1 MRNNAPHRKGFISR
15 ITDIPTIHSEEVRVT
30 MAWDR
35 YTIGVAERMEN
46 DRLVRCLIIQDPD
59 PESPREWD
67 NLGTMVC
74 FSKSYNLGDPPGR
87 KHNFENPYQFL
98 EFLRKNEDKVLV
110 LPLYLMDHGSLAISV
125 DDTMFRMVDSVGWD
139 WGQVGWIYVTY
150 EDIRKAYGVRRVTSK
165 VLEKAR
171 QALTAEVELYN
182 KYLQG
187 YAMGFI
193 IEEHHP
199 TKCWQT
205 IGSCFGFYEFEDLL
219 YYVPEEYKELAQEAW
234 DNRGWE

>member
-1 MRNNAPHRKGFISR
+1 MSWG
-15 ITDIPTIHSEEVRVT
+15 E
-30 MAWDR
+30 

-46 DRLVRCLIIQDPD
+46 GRRVRCRIIQDPD

-87 KHNFENPYQFL
+87 KHDFENPYQFL
-98 EFLRKNEDKVLV
+98 EFLRKNEGKVLV
-110 LPLYLMDHGSLAISV
+110 LPLYLMDHSSLSISV

-150 EDIRKAYGVRRVTSK
+150 EDIRKAYGVRRVTRK
-165 VLEKAR
+165 VLDKAKK
-171 QALTAEVELYN
+171 LLIAEVEEYN
-182 KYLQG
+182 QYLQG
-187 YAMGFI
+187 NVMGFI

-199 TKCWQT
+199 TECWRT
-205 IGSCFGFYEFEDLL
+205 IDSCFSFYGIDSLL
-219 YYVPEEYKELAQEAW
+219 WHVPEEYRDLAREAW
-234 DNRGWE
+234 ENRD